1 VASYDYKRWNFSA
14 TFVYGSG
21 APYTPIKSIYLVGF
35 NPVTEFGLR
44 NSARLPAYHRADISI
59 SFDLN
64 KKPKNFESYLVLSA
78 YNVYNR
84 RNVFFTY
91 SMPESDARTGAVE
104 IKSYKVS
111 LFPIIPA
118 ITWNFKWA
126 IKKKEEIR

>member
-1 VASYDYKRWNFSA
+1 
-14 TFVYGSG
+14 
-21 APYTPIKSIYLVGF
+21 VGF

-126 IKKKEEIR
+126 IKKKEEIRYQ